1 MECLWLSHHTF
12 KHLVQNGETFRNETA
27 PLLLRNMQECIV
39 LCNYF
44 NWSKQT
50 KWLAILC
57 VKNKFHNINV
67 FLVELFYKS
76 NIILSMFSEYHH
88 DIWKTCVDCFG
99 DFGEFAAS
107 HLFALSFR
115 LQSKSKHSHTTTPA
129 AGILNPLCLIHGNTL
144 LNQALDHGADAAW
157 SRPSG
162 NCAYELQVRW
172 PWGPWKCLTQIK

>member
-1 MECLWLSHHTF
+1 MECLWVSHHTF

-76 NIILSMFSEYHH
+76 NIVLSMFSEYHH

-99 DFGEFAAS
+99 DFGEFATS
-107 HLFALSFR
+107 HFFALSFR
-115 LQSKSKHSHTTTPA
+115 LYTIKKQTLTHHNPSRGYSQPSMSYSWQHYFKSSPWSWSRCSLEPSIRK
-129 AGILNPLCLIHGNTL
+129 LCLWTAG
-144 LNQALDHGADAAW
+144 
-157 SRPSG
+157 
-162 NCAYELQVRW
+162 
-172 PWGPWKCLTQIK
+172 